1 MKRVLNVVRV
11 YDIAPAEPGYRVLVD
26 RLWPRGVL
34 KEALHPDLW
43 AKDIAPSTELRK
55 WFGHDKARFGE
66 FARLYRNELDIN
78 GEAAAFAKAIAGR
91 LANEDVLLLY
101 AAKNPNCNHAIV
113 LRDRLNERMTRGTCL

>member
-1 MKRVLNVVRV
+1 MKRLLKTIRV
-11 YDIAPAEPGYRVLVD
+11 YDVVPTEPGYRVLVD

-55 WFGHDKARFGE
+55 WFGHDEARFDE
-66 FARLYRNELDIN
+66 FERLYRRELDSN
-78 GEAAAFAKAIAGR
+78 GDAAAFVDAIAAR

-101 AAKNPNCNHAIV
+101 AARNPNCNHAIV
-113 LRDRLNERMTRGTCL
+113 LRDWLNEKVRP

>member
-1 MKRVLNVVRV
+1 MKRALKIVRV

-34 KEALHPDLW
+34 KEALHPDIW

-55 WFGHDKARFGE
+55 WFGHDEARFDE
-66 FARLYRNELDIN
+66 FARLYRTELN
-78 GEAAAFAKAIAGR
+78 TNPEAERFRMSIAQRLKAD
-91 LANEDVLLLY
+91 DVLLLY

-113 LRDRLNERMTRGTCL
+113 LRDWLNERMTQ